1 MGHFGTVVSMPR
13 RRRLARLVFIIVI
26 GLGPPVSFYA
36 AHYLGV
42 GKSTDFVATGFLQY
56 DLAYYAA
63 NGREIFERGNGFGY
77 PNPYDNDE
85 ASPVIYYHWL
95 PWLLGALMKATG
107 FDPGALQLFLGA
119 IGAIACSVVTYNMVE
134 MRLGSAVA
142 TRLGFVLAMWGGG
155 LLTLIFVLG
164 SVFVG
169 NGGEV
174 MGSDLTED
182 WWCLNWGR
190 NLVFPTEAVYHAL
203 MAGAWLAAMQGRRFA
218 ALACA
223 AALAATHPFSGVQII
238 GILSVWFAW
247 EWLRGDSRN
256 WRAPAILALIGV
268 TFAWYYGVFL
278 PSFSAHR
285 QIQEVW
291 SLEWTSPWSV
301 LIPAHAIVGVFAA
314 GMLWKRETRAR
325 ADVQFLCIAFLV
337 SLAFAKHDLFI
348 RAIQPMHFTRGYQW
362 LPLFLIGAP
371 LLVQSILGA
380 TRARRPIASTGL
392 AVGLVVL
399 LLFDNTM
406 FYSRRWLRAGGD
418 LYLTRSEQQIFDQ
431 LESRDLR
438 GVFVASDHLS
448 SFLAATYSP
457 VIPYDGHA
465 WLTPNFRERRNAVD
479 DWTSRGGSDA
489 FLADVQYVMLRT
501 RQSYLLE
508 GRPDWRVEFRTND
521 HVVFVR
527 TGSAP

>member
-1 MGHFGTVVSMPR
+1 MPSR
-13 RRRLARLVFIIVI
+13 RQLARMAFILVVGI
-26 GLGPPVSFYA
+26 GPPTSFYV

-42 GKSTDFVATGFLQY
+42 GKATDVVATGFLQY

-77 PNPYDNDE
+77 PNPYDNDI

-95 PWLLGALMKATG
+95 PWLLGVLMRSTG
-107 FDPGALQLFLGA
+107 LDPGALQLFLGA
-119 IGAIACSVVTYNMVE
+119 IGAIACSIVTYKMVE
-134 MRLGSAVA
+134 MRIGSAARTKV
-142 TRLGFVLAMWGGG
+142 GFVLAMWGGG
-155 LLTLIFVLG
+155 LLTLLFVMG
-164 SVFVG
+164 SVITG

-174 MGSDLTED
+174 LGSDLAED

-203 MAGAWLAAMQGRRFA
+203 MAGAWLAAMRGRRFV

-223 AALAATHPFSGVQII
+223 AALAGTHPFSGVQII
-238 GILSVWFAW
+238 GILSVWIAW
-247 EWLRGDSRN
+247 EWLRGDSRD
-256 WRAPAILALIGV
+256 WRVPATLALIGMM
-268 TFAWYYGVFL
+268 FAWYYGVFL
-278 PSFSAHR
+278 QSFRAHR
-285 QIQEVW
+285 HIQEVW
-291 SLEWTSPWSV
+291 SLEWTTPLSV
-301 LIPAHAIVGVFAA
+301 LIPANAIVGIFAVA
-314 GMLWKRETRAR
+314 MLLKREVRAR

-371 LLVQSILGA
+371 LLVQTIVGA
-380 TRARRPIASTGL
+380 TKACRPIASTGL

-406 FYSRRWLRAGGD
+406 FFSRRWLRAGGD
-418 LYLTRSEQQIFDQ
+418 LYLTRSEEQVFDY
-431 LESRDLR
+431 LESHDIR

-457 VIPYDGHA
+457 VIPYDGHE
-465 WLTPNFRERRNAVD
+465 WLTPNYRERRAAVD
-479 DWTSRGGSDA
+479 SWTGRNGPEA
-489 FLADVQYVMLRT
+489 FLSDVQYVMLWT
-501 RQSYLLE
+501 RQSYLLD
-508 GRPDWRVEFRTND
+508 GRPDWRVEYRTTD
-521 HVVFVR
+521 HVLFVR